1 MGAGIGTDSFDQA
14 PTSEIGRGVSSVYE
28 FTGLLP
34 WGQWQDDVEKAPDLQ
49 WPKSV
54 QIYDQMRNDSQCQGL
69 YLGATAAIQRY
80 IWYLDP
86 NDCPTQWVNLLA
98 ADLNLPVGLDAAKQ
112 AHESGQKRG
121 ALRTDNRFSWYN
133 HLRDALK
140 AMYYGYYY
148 FEQSGEIVFDGPG
161 GRQRWQLRKLAP
173 RHPRTITEIWVG
185 EDGGLLFVKQGYGLG
200 AREARM
206 LGMSVGAP
214 EIPIDRMVC
223 YVWDQEPGNW
233 VGRSIFRPMYRN
245 YLIKDRLLRVDA
257 IKHERNGV
265 GMPIVEAPEGA
276 SGPQIQELDRMA
288 QEYKVGER
296 GGGALPYGAKLT
308 LQGTQGAL
316 PDTIA
321 SMRFQNEEMARSLLM
336 MFFQLGQTDTGSR
349 ALGESFIDWFS
360 LQQEMIADWIVSVDN
375 PHLIGDWWRWNVDD
389 QTDHFP
395 LLAYHKDDSSQVR
408 MNDFRGADMPQELQ
422 PQTQASRARLPRRA
436 SSSPGAR
443 AGMPSLPVGG
453 AVGSNNGNETL
464 EPPGLVALAPAA
476 PAFPWIEQQP
486 AWPYRRQLYEHE
498 LQASMSPQQLDELFG
513 TAIDEVVHYWMT
525 AVRPAQLAE
534 INANLS
540 QVRTT
545 DLERLVRVSASPLG
559 AEELFAR
566 LKVAAQEA
574 VAEATR
580 EVVSQ
585 GQPPPTVNWDE
596 IDTDLRSRATA
607 MADVMASELG
617 DAAGRTA
624 LRRTSDVITSQ
635 TLADEV
641 TDELSQASES
651 SISDRLAGTVQAAV
665 NTGRLAVYDS
675 TEQQPELFASE
686 ILDRNTCR
694 NCIQVDG
701 LKLTREDAARLYAS
715 GGYINC
721 LGRDRCRGTVVATYS
736 TGVFP

>member
-1 MGAGIGTDSFDQA
+1 
-14 PTSEIGRGVSSVYE
+14 
-28 FTGLLP
+28 
-34 WGQWQDDVEKAPDLQ
+34 
-49 WPKSV
+49 
-54 QIYDQMRNDSQCQGL
+54 
-69 YLGATAAIQRY
+69 
-80 IWYLDP
+80 
-86 NDCPTQWVNLLA
+86 
-98 ADLNLPVGLDAAKQ
+98 
-112 AHESGQKRG
+112 
-121 ALRTDNRFSWYN
+121 
-133 HLRDALK
+133 
-140 AMYYGYYY
+140 
-148 FEQSGEIVFDGPG
+148 
-161 GRQRWQLRKLAP
+161 
-173 RHPRTITEIWVG
+173 
-185 EDGGLLFVKQGYGLG
+185 
-200 AREARM
+200 
-206 LGMSVGAP
+206 
-214 EIPIDRMVC
+214 
-223 YVWDQEPGNW
+223 
-233 VGRSIFRPMYRN
+233 
-245 YLIKDRLLRVDA
+245 
-257 IKHERNGV
+257 
-265 GMPIVEAPEGA
+265 
-276 SGPQIQELDRMA
+276 
-288 QEYKVGER
+288 
-296 GGGALPYGAKLT
+296 
-308 LQGTQGAL
+308 
-316 PDTIA
+316 
-321 SMRFQNEEMARSLLM
+321 
-336 MFFQLGQTDTGSR
+336 
-349 ALGESFIDWFS
+349 
-360 LQQEMIADWIVSVDN
+360 
-375 PHLIGDWWRWNVDD
+375 
-389 QTDHFP
+389 
-395 LLAYHKDDSSQVR
+395 
-408 MNDFRGADMPQELQ
+408 
-422 PQTQASRARLPRRA
+422 
-436 SSSPGAR
+436 
-443 AGMPSLPVGG
+443 
-453 AVGSNNGNETL
+453 
-464 EPPGLVALAPAA
+464 
-476 PAFPWIEQQP
+476 
-486 AWPYRRQLYEHE
+486 
-498 LQASMSPQQLDELFG
+498 MSPQQLDELFG